1 MALRPARRGGVL
13 GRIVDVGDHHVDRP
27 AAGQRGQ
34 NRSDQGSQQR
44 RLHPPPGPDLHPHPA
59 AADHDAL
66 NRAAGQVRGD
76 LSVLAAVQAGHA
88 RAVPDGR
95 GHGIDIHPVDDR
107 GI

>member
-1 MALRPARRGGVL
+1 MSAITTSTGRRPVSGASTVVIR
-13 GRIVDVGDHHVDRP
+13 
-27 AAGQRGQ
+27 AASIGA
-34 NRSDQGSQQR
+34 ST
-44 RLHPPPGPDLHPHPA
+44 PPPGPDLHPHPA

-95 GHGIDIHPVDDR
+95 RHGIDIHPVDDR